1 MSFFFKSDAL
11 MHHGT
16 DIGRLAKSIR
26 HTLKERK
33 GIELTQPEALEIVC
47 AGLGAKSLYA
57 ARKEAHDPVITGMS
71 GHQIDELRRARS
83 ITKGEQ
89 VPRDLL
95 DQHDLRQK
103 HHPNEKVR
111 CTSAK
116 FLHASNL
123 FDKAMGLVIPGK
135 LQFIAVVGVKG
146 AGKSL
151 LLADKVYKFGGL
163 RIDTSQNIFDRG
175 DYVNG
180 KKFAYPAGSILA
192 YDRPAGLDPKK
203 YDAFAAG
210 RAHERGAITRLSRYE
225 ALQAIPALGIPHDD
239 AMLPHL
245 RNWLREE
252 PNVTLAV
259 TFDSHD
265 QVVDAVSTI
274 AYRTTG
280 ALSDDNWE
288 RIYVVNLDDMTLSEV
303 EITRDGPVTKVI
315 DKTAK

>member
-16 DIGRLAKSIR
+16 DISRLAKSIR
-26 HTLKERK
+26 ITLKERK

-47 AGLGAKSLYA
+47 SGLGAKTLYA
-57 ARKEAHDPVITGMS
+57 ARMEALDPVITRMLGP
-71 GHQIDELRRARS
+71 QIDELRRARS

-89 VPRDLL
+89 VPPDLL
-95 DQHDLRQK
+95 THNDLRQRRYR
-103 HHPNEKVR
+103 EERVR
-111 CTSAK
+111 CTSAE
-116 FLHASNL
+116 FLNASYL
-123 FDKAMGLVIPGK
+123 FDKAKRLVTPGK

-146 AGKSL
+146 AGKSV
-151 LLADKVYKFGGL
+151 LLADKVHKFGGVK
-163 RIDTSQNIFDRG
+163 IDTSQNILDRG

-180 KKFAYPAGSILA
+180 KKLAYPAGSIVA
-192 YDRPAGLDPKK
+192 YDRPAGLDPKN
-203 YDAFAAG
+203 YDAFAAA
-210 RAHERGAITRLSRYE
+210 RAHEQGAITRLSQYE

-239 AMLPHL
+239 VMFPHL

-265 QVVDAVSTI
+265 QVMDAVSMV

-280 ALSDDNWE
+280 ALSDGNWE
-288 RIYVVNLDDMTLSEV
+288 CIYVVNLDDMTLCKI

-315 DKTAK
+315 DKAAQ